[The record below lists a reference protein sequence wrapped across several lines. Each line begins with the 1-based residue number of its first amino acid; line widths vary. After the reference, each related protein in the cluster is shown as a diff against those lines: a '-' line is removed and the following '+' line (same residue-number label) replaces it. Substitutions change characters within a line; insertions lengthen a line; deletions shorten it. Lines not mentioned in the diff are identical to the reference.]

1 MSWGGEGKVSNE
13 LSQLTSSVGS
23 HMFVFALGDP
33 GLSGRVFS
41 ALCFGCLFSTNTS

>member
-23 HMFVFALGDP
+23 HMFVLGDP